1 MILDFSWATGVEL
14 SSWFGFRVSISLCS
28 IDDSRIFNSIY
39 EESKTNN
46 RLVIAGSKL
55 NFHKKQLWE
64 FSFKGER
71 FILLKPSNIYDIARP
86 LLDVQN

>member
-1 MILDFSWATGVEL
+1 MILDFSWVTGVEL
-14 SSWFGFRVSISLCS
+14 SSWFGFRVSISLCV
-28 IDDSRIFNSIY
+28 IDDSRIFNSVY

-46 RLVIAGSKL
+46 RSVIAGSKL
-55 NFHKKQLWE
+55 KQLWE

-71 FILLKPSNIYDIARP
+71 FILLKPSNIYDLARL